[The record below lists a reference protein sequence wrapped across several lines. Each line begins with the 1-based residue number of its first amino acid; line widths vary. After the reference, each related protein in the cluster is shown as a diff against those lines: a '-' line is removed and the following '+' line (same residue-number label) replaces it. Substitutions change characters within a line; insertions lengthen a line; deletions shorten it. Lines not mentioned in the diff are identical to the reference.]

1 MEDAAKVSVNIPVRA
16 ASNSAHEVSQADI
29 TDRELVERC
38 QRGDLDAYGILVG
51 RYRGK
56 VYGLAFSML
65 RHEQDATDLCQE
77 AFVRGWQA
85 IRKFRKDASFY
96 TWIYRITTNLAI
108 DFARRRDRR
117 PTTPFE
123 EEIDPDVDAS
133 VQEPPSTNPS
143 PVDEAQRQE
152 LREQIDA
159 AMLELSPEHR
169 AVIQLREFDG
179 LDYSAIAKITGCS
192 LGTVM
197 SRLHYARKHLQK
209 LLKEVI

>member
-1 MEDAAKVSVNIPVRA
+1 MEEAAKISVNIPQSE
-16 ASNSAHEVSQADI
+16 ASKLTHGLSQVEFN
-29 TDRELVERC
+29 DRDLVERC
-38 QRGDLDAYGILVG
+38 QRGELDAYEVLVNQ
-51 RYRGK
+51 YRGK

-65 RHEQDATDLCQE
+65 RNEQDATDLCQE

-85 IRKFRKDASFY
+85 IHKFRKDASFY

-108 DFARRRDRR
+108 DFKRRRDRR

-123 EEIDPDVDAS
+123 EGIDPDVDAS

-143 PVDEAQRQE
+143 PVDEAQRKE

-159 AMLELSPEHR
+159 ALQELSPEHR
-169 AVIQLREFDG
+169 AIVQLREFDG
-179 LDYSAIAKITGCS
+179 LDYAAIAKITGCS
-192 LGTVM
+192 IGTVM

-209 LLKEVI
+209 VLKEVI